1 MPHSLDNSYLLI
13 TVPVYT
19 CSVLDQVDLV
29 VVFCKQQWQRMI
41 SVPQVVAKFFQNVKF
56 VKKENCKVQ
65 MIANCKK
72 CRKEIKGY
80 IS

>member
-1 MPHSLDNSYLLI
+1 MAEND
-13 TVPVYT
+13 
-19 CSVLDQVDLV
+19 SVL
-29 VVFCKQQWQRMI
+29 
-41 SVPQVVAKFFQNVKF
+41 QVVAKFFQNVTF
-56 VKKENCKVQ
+56 VEKENCKVQ